1 MKTRVKY
8 ALFMLPLLILLVAGG
23 WPLLIGTAA
32 ISVVAVWE
40 FYTVF
45 ENAGVKINKIS
56 GFACL
61 ALLYV
66 IIIMDKF
73 IGLKKGVPASQDLF
87 MIWVGLAM
95 FIGFAK
101 TLFGKEHDVTAGVI
115 TSVGVLYP
123 GFGLAHFVMISK
135 VPGFGHFTWLVVLA
149 AFGTD
154 IAAYFVGSYF
164 GKTKLC
170 PELSPKKTVEG
181 AVGGV
186 LASMILCLLFGIF
199 FGKGNVVNCVVIGLL
214 GSIAA
219 QMGDISASV
228 FKRKLGIKDYSKL
241 IPGHGG
247 VMDRVDSLIFTAP
260 FVFYYM
266 TLFVK

>member
-23 WPLLIGTAA
+23 WPLLIGVVA
-32 ISVVAVWE
+32 ISAVAMWE
-40 FYTVF
+40 FYAVWD
-45 ENAGVKINKIS
+45 NAGVKINKIS

-73 IGLKKGVPASQDLF
+73 VGLKKGVPASQELL
-87 MIWVGLAM
+87 MIWVGLAV
-95 FIGFAK
+95 FIGFAR
-101 TLFGKEHDVTAGVI
+101 TLFGKDHDVTAGVI

-154 IAAYFVGSYF
+154 IAAYFIGSTF

-170 PELSPKKTVEG
+170 PDLSPKKTVEG
-181 AVGGV
+181 ALGGL
-186 LASMILCLLFGIF
+186 LASVILCFVFGLF
-199 FGKGNVVNCVVIGLL
+199 FGKGNVLGCLFIGLF
-214 GSIAA
+214 GSVAA
-219 QMGDISASV
+219 QMGDIAASV

-260 FVFYYM
+260 FVYYFM
-266 TLFVK
+266 ILFIK